1 MNAIVRA
8 IDVGFGYTKFTTGGT
23 AADIR
28 CASFPSLACLST
40 RDPSASLG
48 AERRR
53 TFAIPIKSVFY
64 EVGPDVVLAGDGFR
78 ATQIHHRY
86 IDTPEYLAL
95 ACGAMRSCTKAR
107 TASRIISW
115 S

>member
-28 CASFPSLACLST
+28 CASFPSVACLST

-53 TFAIPIKSVFY
+53 TFAIPIKSVLRPLHNPPMSAH
-64 EVGPDVVLAGDGFR
+64 G
-78 ATQIHHRY
+78 H
-86 IDTPEYLAL
+86 
-95 ACGAMRSCTKAR
+95 CC
-107 TASRIISW
+107 
-115 S
+115 